1 MEKFKN
7 LEQIWA
13 SLKSKMPSFVQIT
26 KIEKDTGNIKQFEV
40 IIPKSRIEN
49 PPKGTRNKDLEF
61 IISYEKNKPEIY
73 LTNNKDYLNF
83 YSLDDLINYLLNIID
98 EDSVNESKKDIDMK
112 VEDNDEFKGLDKLI
126 TFDAP
131 GLTQKDIQSKLDK
144 TKKKFFL
151 EVYPTKKVGLYV
163 AKTDE
168 AYFKQF
174 INLMLDFKV
183 NEGAIAV
190 VGLLQHIDKD
200 FVSTLSD
207 DGLKNAINQLETDI
221 GVQNMS
227 DDDDSKI
234 YHRDAQE
241 KFDIIANEFRKR
253 GLPVDNESYLSEALD
268 KNNKSKL
275 FKQSV
280 KIGDEIKE
288 LIKLVE
294 NTDSD
299 DLNDIINVRD
309 YPFDNSLDDE
319 LVEFR
324 LKIIELSK
332 LFK

>member
-26 KIEKDTGNIKQFEV
+26 KIENKQFEI
-40 IIPKSRIEN
+40 IIPKSRVEN

-73 LTNNKDYLNF
+73 LTNNKDYLDF
-83 YSLDDLINYLLNIID
+83 YSLDDLKDYLLNIID
-98 EDSVNESKKDIDMK
+98 EDSVNESKTNINMK

-168 AYFKQF
+168 TYFKQF
-174 INLMLDFKV
+174 INLMLDSKV

-227 DDDDSKI
+227 DDDNSKI
-234 YHRDAQE
+234 YYRDAQE
-241 KFDIIANEFRKR
+241 KFDIIADEFRKR
-253 GLPVDNESYLSEALD
+253 GLPVDNETYLSEALD
-268 KNNKSKL
+268 KKDTIELRKHFIRFEEEL
-275 FKQSV
+275 QRFRYG
-280 KIGDEIKE
+280 IGTFN
-288 LIKLVE
+288 L
-294 NTDSD
+294 D
-299 DLNDIINVRD
+299 DLNKSISSKKYSIKNEADYLYANVVSALDI
-309 YPFDNSLDDE
+309 
-319 LVEFR
+319 
-324 LKIIELSK
+324 LK
-332 LFK
+332 